1 MSLVGLI
8 RQESPVSLR
17 KLAVMAMMSGLANA
31 MVLVVI
37 NAGAAS
43 SNNAEDSF
51 RDLLLFLI
59 TILIFIFA
67 QYYILVRSTV
77 VVETVLNRIRLR
89 LVDLIGEADLYPVE
103 RLGRSAI
110 YTSISKEIMSIS
122 QATTTIIVACQ
133 SGLLILF
140 SVIYLAVLSRTAF
153 LIVLAL
159 TGVGISVH
167 FQKSREMQAQMHQA
181 IRTENRFFDLLTQM
195 LDGFKEM
202 KLNRVLAATLNRHL
216 QATSAALTDLKVHV
230 SRQFSNHFIFSQTAF
245 YFMIAAVVFL
255 LPKFHESATEI
266 TTKATACILFI
277 IGPLS
282 GLIGSIPAVAQ
293 ANVAVANIERLE
305 AQLRKAVQIPPNKT
319 QPVGTSFAEI
329 KLRHVTFEYDDDP
342 RDRGFSLGPVDL
354 DIAPGELVF
363 IIGGN
368 GSGKSTFL
376 KLLTG
381 LYYPKSGTILVDG
394 QSIGPDNTQSYRD
407 LFGVIFSDYHL
418 FDELYSAD
426 PPHPD
431 VLGKLL
437 REFQLEGKVSLDG
450 SRWSTT
456 SLSTGQRKRLA
467 LIVNWIENKPIAVL
481 DEWAADQDPQFRR
494 YFYEEMLPE
503 MKRRGRTIVAATHD
517 DRYFHLADRVLQ
529 MDAGQLCPLKRA

>member
-1 MSLVGLI
+1 ML
-8 RQESPVSLR
+8 
-17 KLAVMAMMSGLANA
+17 SGLANA
-31 MVLVVI
+31 TVLVVI

-43 SNNAEDSF
+43 SNSSADSF
-51 RDLLLFLI
+51 HDLLLFLI
-59 TILIFIFA
+59 TIVIFILA

-110 YTSISKEIMSIS
+110 YTSISKEIIAIS

-153 LIVLAL
+153 FIVLAL

-167 FQKSREMQAQMHQA
+167 FQKSRDMQAQMHQA
-181 IRTENRFFDLLTQM
+181 IRTENRFFDLLNQV

-202 KLNRVLAATLNRHL
+202 KLNRVLAATLKRHL
-216 QATSAALTDLKVHV
+216 RDTSGALTDLKVHV

-255 LPKFHESATEI
+255 LPKFNESAPEI

-282 GLIGSIPAVAQ
+282 ALIGSIPAVAQ
-293 ANVAVANIERLE
+293 ANVAVANIDALE
-305 AQLRKAVQIPPNKT
+305 AQLRKAVQTPSSRD
-319 QPVGTSFAEI
+319 QPVRTTFEVIA
-329 KLRHVTFEYDDDP
+329 LRRVTFEYHDDP
-342 RDRGFSLGPVDL
+342 RERGFSLGPI
-354 DIAPGELVF
+354 DIDIVPGELVF

-381 LYYPKSGTILVDG
+381 LYYPKSGTVLVDRKPV
-394 QSIGPDNTQSYRD
+394 GPDNAQGYRD

-418 FDELYSAD
+418 FDELYGAE
-426 PPHPD
+426 PPQAD
-431 VLGKLL
+431 VLDRLL
-437 REFQLEGKVSLDG
+437 REFELEGKVSLDG
-450 SRWSTT
+450 RRWSTT

-481 DEWAADQDPQFRR
+481 DEWAADQDPHFRR
-494 YFYEEMLPE
+494 YFYEDLLPE
-503 MKRRGRTIVAATHD
+503 MKRRGRTVIAATHD

-529 MDAGQLCPLKRA
+529 MEAGQLRPLHRA